1 MSTSIEKHIAHRE
14 EMFRLVERYYKSG
27 FTRRQFSQQEGIS
40 QSKLSYWIQRYRRH
54 RREHL
59 AQEATAKFISLNPAS
74 ESDLQVWDHAPLVE
88 LRLGNGM
95 ILRIY
100 GSDAPCLP

>member
-1 MSTSIEKHIAHRE
+1 MSTSIEKQIAHRE
-14 EMFRLVERYYKSG
+14 AMVRLVERYYKSG
-27 FTRRQFSQQEGIS
+27 LTRRQFSQQEGIT
-40 QSKLSYWIQRYRRH
+40 QSKLSCWIQCYRRH

-59 AQEATAKFISLNPAS
+59 VEEATAKFISLNPAS
-74 ESDLQVWDHAPLVE
+74 ESDLQVWDHAPL
-88 LRLGNGM
+88 LGNGM